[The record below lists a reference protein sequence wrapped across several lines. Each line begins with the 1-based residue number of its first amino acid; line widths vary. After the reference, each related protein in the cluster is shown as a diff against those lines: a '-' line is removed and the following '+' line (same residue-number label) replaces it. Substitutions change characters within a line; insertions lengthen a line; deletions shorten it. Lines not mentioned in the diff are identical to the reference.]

1 MTQWLDKTRGTL
13 LKWAQM
19 RIFKN
24 LILSAMVI
32 YSMDINTLQSNQ
44 SLAKEKFG
52 GRKPDQIRQA
62 TYDFFSSLSKYLSI
76 TNYGSPLLPAM
87 DEVVDPVKDP
97 EEQANAFIQML
108 HGIADTRESGID
120 GGKIKDNIC
129 MTLGYK
135 ILTERMAYPNVLGCI
150 IQAGLLDDLFSAISR
165 IAPNGEGM
173 KKLVERSSNDSFFVF
188 NMENET
194 QQSSTAVL
202 SGENRVPGSIL
213 IDRALDKQ
221 PDLALSV
228 DVSGMLE
235 KIDSKS
241 PRMDFRN
248 HQEKE
253 ATARVIKK
261 SLAAWLDNDK
271 NKPYKLHLLS
281 GPKQAAE
288 NVISGLVRM
297 KSLGML
303 DEQDMVSL
311 TTGKRGARLDK
322 TLARAESLIDK
333 NAYNRKSF
341 THEEV
346 MEFRAWAR
354 KVNFTQH
361 AQDKLERKIERAPL
375 I

>member
-1 MTQWLDKTRGTL
+1 
-13 LKWAQM
+13 
-19 RIFKN
+19 
-24 LILSAMVI
+24 MVI
-32 YSMDINTLQSNQ
+32 YKMDINTLQSNQ

-52 GRKPDQIRQA
+52 GRNPDQIRQA
-62 TYDFFSSLSKYLSI
+62 TYEFFSSLSKYLSI

-87 DEVVDPVKDP
+87 DEVVDPVKKDP

-150 IQAGLLDDLFSAISR
+150 IQAGLLDDLFAAISR

-173 KKLVERSSNDSFFVF
+173 KKLVGRSSNDSFFVF
-188 NMENET
+188 NMEDET

-202 SGENRVPGSIL
+202 SGENRVPGCIL

-221 PDLALSV
+221 PDLAFSV
-228 DVSGMLE
+228 DVAGMLG

-241 PRMDFRN
+241 ARMDFRN
-248 HQEKE
+248 DQEKE

-271 NKPYKLHLLS
+271 SKPYKLHLLS

-288 NVISGLVRM
+288 DVIWGLEKMRQ
-297 KSLGML
+297 LGML
-303 DEQDMVSL
+303 VEEDMAEL
-311 TTGKRGARLDK
+311 TEGKRGARLDK
-322 TLARAESLIDK
+322 TLARANSLFKPRDYKIKGLEQDQL
-333 NAYNRKSF
+333 
-341 THEEV
+341 
-346 MEFRAWAR
+346 MELRAWAR
-354 KVNFTQH
+354 
-361 AQDKLERKIERAPL
+361 RASFGLKAPKKTTSTIKPSPL
-375 I
+375 M